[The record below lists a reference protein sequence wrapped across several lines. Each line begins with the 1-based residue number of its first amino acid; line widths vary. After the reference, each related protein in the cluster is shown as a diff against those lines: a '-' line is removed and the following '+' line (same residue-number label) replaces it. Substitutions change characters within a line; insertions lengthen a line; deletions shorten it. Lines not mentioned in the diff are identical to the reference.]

1 MYIIHSSQIL
11 VTFLFFQMMKKKSDF
26 EPIKRKSMVWGLN
39 RWRKKW
45 ETLSFEKDME
55 VRGFYNEGEDE
66 KLGEE
71 EREFKRLTMA
81 RRRRNWSGVSDPL
94 FIKVFGEK
102 LSKSKSSNWSFGIQN
117 FESKNIWNKKMVASF
132 LGGRNCDF
140 SFEKWWSN
148 DESSWENAMCHLL
161 ICEKVDVEK
170 LNIKSFKYLFFLIFD
185 KKIRL

>member
-1 MYIIHSSQIL
+1 M
-11 VTFLFFQMMKKKSDF
+11 
-26 EPIKRKSMVWGLN
+26 
-39 RWRKKW
+39 
-45 ETLSFEKDME
+45 LSFEKDME
-55 VRGFYNEGEDE
+55 VWGFYNEGEDE

-132 LGGRNCDF
+132 LGRRNCHF

-148 DESSWENAMCHLL
+148 DESS
-161 ICEKVDVEK
+161 
-170 LNIKSFKYLFFLIFD
+170 
-185 KKIRL
+185 